1 MLTQATVRRLCAE
14 FGAKIRA
21 ARKEAGLT
29 PKSLGELVGLSR
41 SSIVNLELGRQRAPV
56 HVVWNLAHAL
66 RVPVAELLPDPE
78 PPNAPPKPALN
89 RVLKQEPRLEEM
101 SSGAARRVREFVA
114 AKLGE
119 ASTKPSEKEG

>member
-1 MLTQATVRRLCAE
+1 VLSDATVRRLCAQ
-14 FGAKIRA
+14 FGARIRA
-21 ARKEAGLT
+21 ARKKASLT
-29 PKSLGELVGLSR
+29 PQALGHLVGLSR

-66 RVPVAELLPDPE
+66 GVSVSDLVPDPE
-78 PPNAPPKPALN
+78 ARKTPLKPVVT
-89 RVLKQEPRLEEM
+89 RVLKQEPRLEDM

-119 ASTKPSEKEG
+119 ASIEPSEKEG

>member
-1 MLTQATVRRLCAE
+1 VLSDATVRRLCAE
-14 FGAKIRA
+14 FGARIRA
-21 ARKEAGLT
+21 ARKKGRLT
-29 PKSLGELVGLSR
+29 PQALGHLVGLSR

-66 RVPVAELLPDPE
+66 GVSVSDLVPDPE
-78 PPNAPPKPALN
+78 TRKAPLKPEVS
-89 RVLKQEPRLEEM
+89 RVLKQEPRLEDM

-119 ASTKPSEKEG
+119 VSVEPSEKEG